1 MINKFLIRKTGGA
14 LLLTALVFLVSLSA
28 EAQLNRY
35 LIRFR
40 DKQNNAHTI
49 SNPSTFLS
57 AKSMARRARYQI
69 PFEETDLPITAR
81 YLDSIR
87 SVPNVIILNASK
99 WLNQVCIRTTDAN
112 ALARIN
118 AMPFVLGGATAI
130 APRSSNIFQPIPDRF
145 PVDDPNV
152 PDWVDRPADVQNNV
166 YDYGLALPQIRM
178 HQGDFLHNWGF
189 RGAAMHVGVTD
200 AGFFKYLD
208 LVTFD
213 SIRRKNQIRETW
225 DFVTND
231 ANVNEDHPH
240 GTNCFSTMSANL
252 PGNFVGTAPESQYYL
267 YRTEDAA
274 TEYPVEEHFWAV
286 AAERADS
293 LGLDVLSV
301 SLGYTTFSRSQ
312 FDYTQAQMDGNTSMI
327 ARAADL
333 ASRKGMLVV
342 VAAGNDGNASWRT
355 IATPADAD
363 SVLTVGAVN
372 SSGIAAGFSSYGPSA
387 DGQIK
392 PDVAAV
398 GQGAV
403 VANTVNGQAS
413 YNNGTSFA
421 APIIAG
427 LATCLWEAFPEVSNM
442 ALINAIRRSSNR
454 FATPNDRVGYGIP
467 DMKKAFVD
475 LQQRTAIRSIQLN
488 ATCSTLVQ
496 AQVKMSA
503 GMQLLVERK
512 LPTQSGFQLRTSFN
526 PTGAFVSQSFS
537 WADDLAAIPE
547 GTAIQY
553 RLRMVIGADTTYTL
567 DSVAINFIQS
577 CQITQER
584 IVVAPN
590 PVGDQFQ
597 VIVVRTQPARA
608 AIAVYAANGQEVYRS
623 SEAQAQTLH
632 TVTIPSAAWARG
644 VYQVVVWLDG
654 KRVYT
659 KAIVR

>member
-1 MINKFLIRKTGGA
+1 MINDFLIRKLGGV
-14 LLLTALVFLVSLSA
+14 LGLTALVFFTPSSA

-35 LIRFR
+35 LIKFR
-40 DKQNNAHTI
+40 DKQFNSHTI
-49 SNPSTFLS
+49 GNPSTFLS
-57 AKSMARRARYQI
+57 AKSIARRTRYQI
-69 PFEETDLPITAR
+69 PVEETDLPISAR

-87 SVPNVIILNASK
+87 SIPNVTIVNASK
-99 WLNQVCIRTTDAN
+99 WLNQVCIRTTDPN

-118 AMPFVLGGATAI
+118 AMPFVQGGAQAI
-130 APRSSNIFQPIPDRF
+130 APRPGEVLQPIPAKF
-145 PVDDPNV
+145 PAEQPASTIA
-152 PDWVDRPADVQNNV
+152 RPQQPQTNV
-166 YDYGLALPQIRM
+166 YDYGLAFPQIRM
-178 HQGDFLHNWGF
+178 HQGEFLHNWGF
-189 RGAAMHVGVTD
+189 RGGAMHVGVTD

-208 LVTFD
+208 LITFD
-213 SIRRKNQIRETW
+213 SIRRRNQIRETW

-231 ANVNEDHPH
+231 ASVNEDHPH

-293 LGLDVLSV
+293 IGLDVLSV

-333 ASRKGMLVV
+333 AARKGMLVV
-342 VAAGNDGNASWRT
+342 VAAGNDGNGSWRS

-372 SSGIAAGFSSYGPSA
+372 SSGAAAGFSSYGPSA

-413 YNNGTSFA
+413 YNNGTSFS
-421 APIIAG
+421 APIMAG

-442 ALINAIRRSSNR
+442 NLIAAIRRSSNR
-454 FATPNDRVGYGIP
+454 FTTPNDRVGYGIP

-475 LQQRTAIRSIQLN
+475 LQQRTSTRSIQLN
-488 ATCSTLVQ
+488 GTCSTLVQ

-503 GMQLLVERK
+503 GMELLLERK
-512 LPTQSGFQLRTSFN
+512 LPTQSTPQVLSTFTPSGSFTLQN
-526 PTGAFVSQSFS
+526 VA
-537 WADDLAAIPE
+537 WADDLASVPA
-547 GTAIQY
+547 GTLIQY

-567 DSVAINFIQS
+567 DSVSINYIQS
-577 CQITQER
+577 CQLLQDR

-590 PVGDQFQ
+590 PIGDQFQ
-597 VIVVRTQPARA
+597 VIVARA
-608 AIAVYAANGQEVYRS
+608 NPVRVSVAVYASNGQEIYRS
-623 SEAQAQTLH
+623 PILPAQAIHTLN
-632 TVTIPSAAWARG
+632 IPSAAWQRG
-644 VYQVVVWLDG
+644 VYQVAVWVED

-659 KAIVR
+659 KSVLR

>member
-1 MINKFLIRKTGGA
+1 MNASIRIKLVGGV
-14 LLLTALVFLVSLSA
+14 LGLTAFLFIAASTA

-35 LIRFR
+35 LIKFR
-40 DKQNNAHTI
+40 DKQFNTHTV

-57 AKSMARRARYQI
+57 AKSIARRTRYQI
-69 PFEETDLPITAR
+69 SVEETDLPITAR

-87 SVPNVIILNASK
+87 SVPNVTVLNASK
-99 WLNQVCIRTTDAN
+99 WLNQVCIRTTDAA

-118 AMPFVLGGATAI
+118 AMPFVLGGAQAI
-130 APRSSNIFQPIPDRF
+130 APRPGAVLQSIPAKFPAEQPASTIA
-145 PVDDPNV
+145 
-152 PDWVDRPADVQNNV
+152 RPHQPQTNV
-166 YDYGLALPQIRM
+166 YDYGLAFPQIRM
-178 HQGDFLHNWGF
+178 HQGEFLHNWGF
-189 RGAAMHVGVTD
+189 RGGAMHVGVTD

-213 SIRRKNQIRETW
+213 SVRRKNQIRETW
-225 DFVTND
+225 DFVTNE
-231 ANVNEDHPH
+231 ASVNEDHPH

-274 TEYPVEEHFWAV
+274 TEYPVEEHYWAV

-293 LGLDVLSV
+293 IGLDVLSV

-312 FDYTQAQMDGNTSMI
+312 FDYTQSQMDGNTSMI

-333 ASRKGMLVV
+333 ASRKGILVV
-342 VAAGNDGNASWRT
+342 VAAGNDGNGSWRS

-372 SSGIAAGFSSYGPSA
+372 SSGTVAGFSSYGPSA

-392 PDVAAV
+392 PDVAAI

-421 APIIAG
+421 APIMAG

-442 ALINAIRRSSNR
+442 ALIAAIRRASTR
-454 FATPNDRVGYGIP
+454 FNTPNDRMGYGIP

-475 LQQRTAIRSIQLN
+475 LQQSTSSRSIQLN
-488 ATCSTLVQ
+488 ANCSTLVQ
-496 AQVKMSA
+496 AQLKMSA
-503 GMQLLVERK
+503 GMELQVERK
-512 LPTQSGFQLRTSFN
+512 LPSQTSFQLMHTFTPTGTFTTQSI
-526 PTGAFVSQSFS
+526 S
-537 WADDLAAIPE
+537 WSDDLASIPE
-547 GTAIQY
+547 GTAINY

-567 DSVAINFIQS
+567 DSVTVNYIQS
-577 CQITQER
+577 CQVAQER

-597 VIVVRTQPARA
+597 VIVVRTAPVR
-608 AIAVYAANGQEVYRS
+608 ISVAVYAANGQEVYRS
-623 SEAQAQTLH
+623 STSQAQTLH
-632 TVTIPSAAWARG
+632 TVTIPSASWQRG
-644 VYQVVVWLDG
+644 VYQVAVWVDE

-659 KAIVR
+659 KSILR